1 MLKKMDF
8 KKIKSS
14 PITEKILFA
23 VLLVFG
29 AYFTDL
35 ALDETLW
42 KRPTLHVFIFICA
55 VCFDACLFRLLHKML
70 KRKAIPVLKDK
81 VKKAFSALYKRI
93 AKATKKFSGRSGNGK
108 IFVDGKDERSF
119 AVESR
124 DRKQAKRKKKLP
136 ALPKNA
142 DERQKARHAY
152 TVLVFKKEKDIPS
165 VLTPS
170 EVALRIDEKGENA
183 DIFHNYNF
191 ARYSK
196 EEKEIRQ

>member
-1 MLKKMDF
+1 MLKKLDF

-14 PITEKILFA
+14 PLAEKILFA
-23 VLLVFG
+23 ILLVFG

-42 KRPTLHVFIFICA
+42 KRPTLHIFIFICA
-55 VCFDACLFRLLHKML
+55 VFFDACLFRQLHKML

-152 TVLVFKKEKDIPS
+152 TVFVFKKEKDIPS